1 MKWLWFGLIIFWII
15 IIAFPAILVFLIG
28 WFFIFLWINLL
39 TIFWIFN
46 KSKQSREDYVK
57 FWNYKIYRE
66 KK

>member
-1 MKWLWFGLIIFWII
+1 MKWLWIGLIIFWII

-28 WFFIFLWINLL
+28 GFFIFLWINLL
-39 TIFWIFN
+39 TFFWVFN
-46 KSKQSREDYVK
+46 KTKQSREDYVK